1 MQVAETSSR
10 GFWIMNDKDETQ
22 QKDAVPDLSGML
34 GLGGI
39 FEGVSDL
46 INKFGELAEK
56 GESLRNAV
64 NQGETSTGKKFTTS
78 YGVNVQFGLGKDKDL
93 HVKPMTK
100 PVNSEPISPSTSVPR
115 VREPHVEIFDEGDH
129 VLVIAEMPGVSSE
142 DVNLAFLDRNLH
154 IHGVSKVAEFKKE
167 LPLPGDVG
175 PEQVSITAN
184 NGVVEIRLTTK

>member
-1 MQVAETSSR
+1 
-10 GFWIMNDKDETQ
+10 MNDKDETQ
-22 QKDAVPDLSGML
+22 PKDAVPDLSGML

-39 FEGVSDL
+39 FEGVSNL

-56 GESLRNAV
+56 GESLRTAV
-64 NQGETSTGKKFTTS
+64 NQSETSTGKQFTSS
-78 YGVNVQFGLGKDKDL
+78 YGVNVQFGLGKDKKNDL
-93 HVKPMTK
+93 NVSPMAKPFQSA
-100 PVNSEPISPSTSVPR
+100 PASPPPSVPR
-115 VREPHVEIFDEGDH
+115 IREPHVEIFDEGDH

-167 LPLPGDVG
+167 LPLPGDFG

>member
-1 MQVAETSSR
+1 
-10 GFWIMNDKDETQ
+10 MNDKDETQ
-22 QKDAVPDLSGML
+22 PKDAVPDLSGML

-39 FEGVSDL
+39 FEGVSNL

-56 GESLRNAV
+56 GESLRTAV
-64 NQGETSTGKKFTTS
+64 NQSETSTGKKITTS
-78 YGVNVQFGLGKDKDL
+78 YGVNVQFGLGKDKDKDL
-93 HVKPMTK
+93 NVSHMTK
-100 PVNSEPISPSTSVPR
+100 PFQSAPTSPPPSVPR
-115 VREPHVEIFDEGDH
+115 IREPHVEIFDEGDH

-167 LPLPGDVG
+167 LPLPGDFG
-175 PEQVSITAN
+175 PEQVFITAN